1 MLDCRFDPMETRKCW
16 KPLKKVARE
25 LRYAWHVFMY
35 VCVCVRV
42 CMCVCARMCVC
53 TCICMLCL
61 RACVSFVT
69 SNADS
74 VVMHGAWLLFI
85 VLTLLV

>member
-1 MLDCRFDPMETRKCW
+1 MLDCRFDPMETRKCS

-42 CMCVCARMCVC
+42 CVCVCVRACVCAHAYACCVC
-53 TCICMLCL
+53 VQVCPL
-61 RACVSFVT
+61 
-69 SNADS
+69 
-74 VVMHGAWLLFI
+74 
-85 VLTLLV
+85 